1 MIQKRYWCWEEGIG
15 FHVDLRREEGV
26 IEKEGGKKQKGKKIK
41 TSFLFWAYWIW
52 QLASPRI
59 MSEKT
64 WNVSLDRRLTRIS
77 TVFLSIATVVES
89 VFVDEVTPREPAE
102 GKRVLGPRLWNHH
115 KTFQTQEPHRRGWKL
130 YVTLTKRGWRR
141 STETRMLCHPWRQ
154 RTPSC
159 SWRLAADSG
168 GMSGS
173 PSFPNGE
180 RKGALSTA
188 VGQQT

>member
-1 MIQKRYWCWEEGIG
+1 MLGGGHRFSCWFGKRRGSNREG
-15 FHVDLRREEGV
+15 
-26 IEKEGGKKQKGKKIK
+26 GGKKPEREKIK
-41 TSFLFWAYWIW
+41 ISFLFWAYWIW

-89 VFVDEVTPREPAE
+89 VFVDEVTPREPAD
-102 GKRVLGPRLWNHH
+102 GKRVLGPRPWNHH

-130 YVTLTKRGWRR
+130 
-141 STETRMLCHPWRQ
+141 CHPNQMWLTQKHRNQ
-154 RTPSC
+154 DAVPS
-159 SWRLAADSG
+159 LETAYAELYLKTADSG